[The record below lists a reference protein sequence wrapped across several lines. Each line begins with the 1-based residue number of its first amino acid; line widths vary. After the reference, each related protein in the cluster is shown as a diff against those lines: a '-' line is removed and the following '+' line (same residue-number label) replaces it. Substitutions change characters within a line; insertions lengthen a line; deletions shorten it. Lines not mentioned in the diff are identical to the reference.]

1 MTEIPLFPVP
11 LILFPGGRLPLQ
23 IIETRY
29 LDMLTHCLRN
39 NVGFGVVMIREG
51 QQMLAHRD
59 EQLPSVAFTG
69 TLATIVDF
77 DEGPNGTLDILVQGQ
92 RKFVVRDQ
100 FEQADRLML
109 AQVEYLPDEAFFS
122 VPEDKQHLASLLQ
135 SLIEHEAVQGL
146 DLSIDFDSATDV
158 GGRLT
163 ELLPLPN
170 QFKQRMLEMKNSIAR
185 LSDLESLIER
195 MQDAAPN

>member
-1 MTEIPLFPVP
+1 MVEIPLFPVS
-11 LILFPGGRLPLQ
+11 LVLFPGGRLPLQ
-23 IIETRY
+23 IAETRY
-29 LDMLTHCLRN
+29 LDMITHCLRN
-39 NVGFGVVMIREG
+39 NVGFGAVMIREG

-59 EQLPSVAFTG
+59 EQLPSVAYTG

-77 DEGPNGTLDILVQGQ
+77 DEGANGMLDILVQGQ

-109 AQVEYLPDEAFFS
+109 AQVEYLPDEAFFT

-146 DLSIDFDSATDV
+146 DLSIDFGSATDV

-185 LSDLESLIER
+185 LADLESLIER
-195 MQDAAPN
+195 MQDESS

>member
-1 MTEIPLFPVP
+1 MVEIPLFPVS
-11 LILFPGGRLPLQ
+11 LVLFPGGRLPLQ
-23 IIETRY
+23 IAETRY
-29 LDMLTHCLRN
+29 LDMITHCLRN

-59 EQLPSVAFTG
+59 EQLPSVAYTG

-77 DEGPNGTLDILVQGQ
+77 DEGANGMLDILVQGQ

-109 AQVEYLPDEAFFS
+109 AQVEYLPDEAFFT

-146 DLSIDFDSATDV
+146 DLSIDFGSATDV

-185 LSDLESLIER
+185 LADLESLIER
-195 MQDAAPN
+195 MQDESS